1 MSTSRHQLIDDLMPM
16 RRLTVEPFE
25 IFVTKGAV
33 EPHVCELFLDA
44 VRTEAFVEVFE
55 IDEIE
60 VLVLIKAGKD
70 KKLFAGVRVDMPLQ
84 ALGADLLHHALHGRV
99 DRTDRDVLLI
109 EIRLERGVPGLA
121 NTVHHAV
128 RADGDDAVD
137 VL

>member
-55 IDEIE
+55 VDKVE
-60 VLVLIKAGKD
+60 VLVLIKAGKY
-70 KKLFAGVRVDMPLQ
+70 KELFAGVRVDVPLE
-84 ALGADLLHHALHGRV
+84 ALGADLFHHALHRRI
-99 DRTDRDVLLI
+99 DRADRDVTFV
-109 EIRLERGVPGLA
+109 EIWLKRCMTSLA
-121 NTVHHAV
+121 DAVHHPV
-128 RADGDDAVD
+128 
-137 VL
+137 